1 MSSNEPDV
9 ASQPS
14 AVSSKLRNLAPPITS
29 LAVVLL
35 ITLAILPSA
44 LNLPQT
50 NPSTVLEYAPIPP
63 EDEST
68 PPFSG
73 GGLGSLG
80 LAGSSS
86 LTSAA
91 APPTPP
97 LTKKNLP
104 PIQQQKRCVKGHQ
117 TEDPNSP
124 PCQAFFDGN
133 NFGTTWQGVSGD
145 EVTVLYYMQVGI
157 ILDQGQGQAQPTPD
171 AGTYCDADLLDCDA
185 DGKADDSTD
194 LGGHMWVKIVNS
206 LSRYFNQRFQT
217 YGRYVHFWIYWTSA
231 DSPATRKGDAA
242 DNWERL
248 RPFAVLMN
256 AWNGGYERE
265 YIAAM
270 AQRQTMV
277 FGAFQGQP
285 RSYFAQYAPKIWGY
299 WPDVENWA
307 DMFVGFLCNKVA
319 GTKVSRGEFAGQE
332 RVYGLLSTRDP
343 AYENFHLM
351 TKLSETGAKKCGITF
366 KRDHNFR
373 RAGYWFN
380 NQDHGEDRAEA
391 EQNMADF
398 AGNGVNTIIWTG
410 GAETNH
416 SAAAT
421 HQTYF
426 PEWIVAGDGD
436 LDGRGYAT
444 RQDQDSWQYAWTQ
457 TYQLREDNR
466 EANPGYQAYKESD
479 PDGTDVNWAIS
490 FYRDMFM
497 LFTGIQVSGPRLAP
511 KGVDAGFHAIQR
523 RESTSPYIASCWFH
537 PGDYSCVKDGAE
549 AWWDRNGTTYD
560 GGTGCYRMIR
570 SGSRYAADRWGDARG
585 AGVDVQGYGNTG
597 DPCTGFGGNG
607 VAFQP
612 SA

>member
-1 MSSNEPDV
+1 MAADELEV
-9 ASQPS
+9 AQPS
-14 AVSSKLRNLAPPITS
+14 AVASRLRNLAPPLTS

-91 APPTPP
+91 APAPA

-104 PIQQQKRCVKGHQ
+104 PVQQQKRCVKGRQ
-117 TEDPNSP
+117 TEDPNAP

-133 NFGTTWQGVSGD
+133 NFGSTWQGVTPD
-145 EVTVLYYMQVGI
+145 EVTVLYYMQVGTI
-157 ILDQGQGQAQPTPD
+157 IDQGQGQVQPTPD
-171 AGTYCDADLLDCDA
+171 NGVYCDADLLDCDG
-185 DGKADDSTD
+185 DGEADDDTD
-194 LGGHMWVKIVNS
+194 KGAHMWVKDINA
-206 LSRYFNQRFQT
+206 LSRYFNNRFQT
-217 YGRYVHFWIYWTSA
+217 YGRYIHFWIYWTSA

-248 RPFAVLMN
+248 KPFAVLMN

-270 AQRQTMV
+270 ALRNTMV

-285 RSYFAQYAPKIWGY
+285 RSYFTQYAPKIWGY

-319 GTKVSRGEFAGQE
+319 GTKVSRGPFAGQD

-343 AYENFHLM
+343 AYENFQLM
-351 TKLSETGAKKCGITF
+351 AKLTKSGAQGCGINFAAEKT
-366 KRDHNFR
+366 FR
-373 RAGYWFN
+373 RSGYWFN
-380 NQDHGEDRAEA
+380 NEDHGEDRTEA
-391 EQNMADF
+391 ETNMADF
-398 AGNGVNTIIWTG
+398 SGKKVNTIIWPG
-410 GAETNH
+410 GSETNH
-416 SAAAT
+416 STAAS
-421 HQTYF
+421 HQVPEYH

-436 LDGRGYAT
+436 LDGRGFAT
-444 RQDQDSWQYAWTQ
+444 RQDQDAWEFAWTQ

-466 EANPGYQAYKESD
+466 EANPGYQAYKEAD
-479 PDGTDVNWAIS
+479 PDGTDVNWAVT

-523 RESTSPYIASCWFH
+523 RESTSPYTASCWFH
-537 PGDYSCVKDGAE
+537 PGDFSCVKDSAE
-549 AWWDRNGTTYD
+549 AWWDRNGTTYNND
-560 GGTGCYRMIR
+560 TGCYRMVN
-570 SGSRYAADRWGDARG
+570 SGARFAADRWASAKG
-585 AGVDVQGYGNTG
+585 AGINTVNYANTG
-597 DPCTGFGGNG
+597 DPCTSFGGNG

-612 SA
+612 GA